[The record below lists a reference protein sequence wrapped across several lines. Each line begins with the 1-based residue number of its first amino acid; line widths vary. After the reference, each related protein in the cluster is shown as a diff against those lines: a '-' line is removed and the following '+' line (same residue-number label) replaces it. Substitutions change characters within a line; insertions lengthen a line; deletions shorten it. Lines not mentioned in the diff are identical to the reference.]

1 MLPVWPVRAL
11 WEGAAAL
18 YPISWAV
25 SLIFVRRLS
34 LTPSLS
40 ASAFET
46 VTVLTPIFLA
56 MSTIRTIFGM
66 NVSPRL
72 NPDKQ

>member
-1 MLPVWPVRAL
+1 
-11 WEGAAAL
+11 
-18 YPISWAV
+18 
-25 SLIFVRRLS
+25 
-34 LTPSLS
+34 
-40 ASAFET
+40 
-46 VTVLTPIFLA
+46 VLTPIFLA